1 MLQRFE
7 ENPVLYGAV
16 IVLLLVLALLVVRR
30 MRKPAQR
37 SYRPDVLDEG
47 VAPAARN
54 QALIDAAPAVQVPG
68 FVAPPAAEILGGI
81 GEAVAAAAREEVAAA
96 QVAAPEPVPP
106 TSADDL
112 SRIKGLGPK
121 LKALL
126 EGLGVTSF
134 AQIAGWSQ
142 DDLIRIDAQLGT
154 FAGRPERDNWIEQ
167 AKMLAAGD
175 VAGFEDRFGKV

>member
-1 MLQRFE
+1 MLQQFE
-7 ENPVLYGAV
+7 GNPLLFGAV
-16 IVLLLVLALLVVRR
+16 AVLLLVLALLVVRR
-30 MRKPAQR
+30 LRKPVKR

-47 VAPAARN
+47 VGPAQRN
-54 QALIDAAPAVQVPG
+54 QALIDAAPAAQVPS
-68 FVAPPAAEILGGI
+68 FVAPPAAEILGGM
-81 GEAVAAAAREEVAAA
+81 GEAITAAVREEVAA
-96 QVAAPEPVPP
+96 VEPVA
-106 TSADDL
+106 SASGDDL

-126 EGLGVTSF
+126 AELGVNSF
-134 AQIAGWSQ
+134 AQIAAWS
-142 DDLIRIDAQLGT
+142 DEDLAKIDAQLGT